1 MKQVNEDTQE
11 KLYYCINFFIIDEIP
26 SKKPI
31 QVEDMVV
38 KDENGRRRFHGAFTG
53 GFSAGYWNT
62 VGSKDGFTPQEFKS
76 SRAEK
81 ASAKSFKPTDFMDEE
96 DFSEFGI
103 APQKIQTKDDFE
115 ASSSSGKRKRE
126 KPSEGP
132 IPGEPV
138 LKNLL
143 KPVRD
148 KAAVRILKSMGWRDN
163 QGIGSRLTYSEKK
176 RANERNV
183 REMYIKKNYSTNENE
198 ESDASDD
205 EITFAPDDFDPYI
218 LNMKN
223 NTFGLGYSGLK
234 PSSTTENR
242 HVNLFQTFVDRSN
255 KKFIIGGT
263 AFGVGALEEEDDDI
277 YALDDMSNYDKTL
290 EKEVKLKN
298 KKPTKTVDAS
308 LLEGFSKAT
317 INDSQ
322 SRVFSV
328 DVPRNFTPRNW
339 FNRRSRFEP
348 LDRNRSQELEAKNRH
363 KKLGLGRHDLKP
375 HERGSLL
382 NEEVPKVPVPALD
395 KVELEKL
402 QAAKKEESARKIAE
416 LLNSKQFVSENNET
430 FKPFIANPEKQ
441 ERYDKF
447 MALKTSDEKEIE
459 KLLNDVQPLGM
470 SSFHREMERKE
481 FIQAKKMYQPLD
493 SIMGNRFI
501 KETDA
506 IKEQE
511 VKKKV

>member
-1 MKQVNEDTQE
+1 
-11 KLYYCINFFIIDEIP
+11 
-26 SKKPI
+26 
-31 QVEDMVV
+31 MVV

-62 VGSKDGFTPQEFKS
+62 VGSKEGFTPQEFKS

-96 DFSEFGI
+96 DFGEFGI
-103 APQKIQTKDDFE
+103 AAQKIQPKEDFV
-115 ASSSSGKRKRE
+115 ASSSSSSKRKRE

-176 RANERNV
+176 RANERNI
-183 REMYIKKNYSTNENE
+183 REMYIKKNYSANDND
-198 ESDASDD
+198 ESDTSDED

-234 PSSTTENR
+234 SNLTVTSTANR
-242 HVNLFQTFVDRSN
+242 HVNLFQTFVDRTN
-255 KKFIIGGT
+255 KKFVISGT

-277 YALDDMSNYDKTL
+277 YAVDDMSNYDRTM
-290 EKEVKLKN
+290 ENEVKSKA
-298 KKPTKTVDAS
+298 KKPPKTTDAS
-308 LLEGFSKAT
+308 IIEGFSKAS

-322 SRVFSV
+322 ARVFSV
-328 DVPRNFTPRNW
+328 DIPRNYTPRNW
-339 FNRRSRFEP
+339 LNRRSRFEP
-348 LDRNRSQELEAKNRH
+348 LDRIRTEVIEAQNRH

-375 HERGSLL
+375 DERGSLL
-382 NEEVPKVPVPALD
+382 NEDKPKPPAID
-395 KVELEKL
+395 KVELEKI
-402 QAAKKEESARKIAE
+402 QAAKKEESARKISE

-459 KLLNDVQPLGM
+459 KLLNDIQPLGM
-470 SSFHREMERKE
+470 TSFHREMEKKE

-493 SIMGNRFI
+493 SIMGNRFV

-506 IKEQE
+506 VKEQE
-511 VKKKV
+511 VKKKVKQILFCSKSLKINF